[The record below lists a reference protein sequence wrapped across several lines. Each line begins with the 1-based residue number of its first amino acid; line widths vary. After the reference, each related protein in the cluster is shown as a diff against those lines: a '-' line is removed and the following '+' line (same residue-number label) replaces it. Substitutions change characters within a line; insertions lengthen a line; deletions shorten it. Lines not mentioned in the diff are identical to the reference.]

1 MRLSSFIVSQKPCG
15 NLLLRGTGPRRGNLT
30 PLRENRSCRP
40 CVCAWFFVI
49 LGACGYFSR
58 LDEMKIGDCRKKK
71 EPGSPLRGRGTPAY
85 PARLRS
91 ERARTWENLL
101 FVFLGAQK
109 FVALDGG
116 DDANGALVARF
127 GALNTSEATNA
138 NGSCKGDFVRQGEED
153 FDRRSLLHILGQ
165 EEVDPAGAD
174 VAGFG
179 AGFSNRGTRRP
190 ADGKRKAHL
199 KALRGAAFGPVQ
211 SGAS

>member
-49 LGACGYFSR
+49 LGA
-58 LDEMKIGDCRKKK
+58 
-71 EPGSPLRGRGTPAY
+71 
-85 PARLRS
+85 
-91 ERARTWENLL
+91 
-101 FVFLGAQK
+101 QK

-127 GALNTSEATNA
+127 GALNASEATNP